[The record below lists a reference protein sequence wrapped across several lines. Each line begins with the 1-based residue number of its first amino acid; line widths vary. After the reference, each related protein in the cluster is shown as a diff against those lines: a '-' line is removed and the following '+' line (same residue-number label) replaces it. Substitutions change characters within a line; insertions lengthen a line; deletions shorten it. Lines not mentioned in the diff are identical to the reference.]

1 MPAGIVGIDHPVIG
15 VRDLEAGK
23 RAFER
28 MGFVVPPR
36 GRHLEWG
43 TGNRCV
49 MFERDYIELR
59 GIIDPDK
66 PTHDLGSFLA
76 RREGLMGVA
85 FATVG
90 CEVSYREAKASGLS
104 PKQPTELTRLF
115 ELPEGT
121 VHPRFRLV
129 FFEERETPGLMRS
142 LVCQHLTPELIRRPA
157 WLDHPNGAVKVGRIV
172 SVVPDPAALAE
183 AHARLFGNDKVR
195 VSGGGLAIDA
205 GGGATIDMLAPA
217 AAEAEGET
225 IAGIEPP
232 YLSSITVAVRDLAA
246 AAKLL
251 VAGEVPFSRDARGIR
266 IAPEHA
272 CGAILR
278 FIPAQG

>member
-36 GRHLEWG
+36 GRHIEWG

-59 GIIDPDK
+59 GIIDPNK
-66 PTHDLGSFLA
+66 PTHDLGPFLA

-90 CEVSYREAKASGLS
+90 CEVSTREAKASGLS
-104 PKQPTELTRLF
+104 PKEPTELTRVF
-115 ELPEGT
+115 ELPEGV

-142 LVCQHLTPELIRRPA
+142 LVCQHLSPELIRRPA
-157 WLDHPNGAVKVGRIV
+157 WLDHPNGAVKVRHIA
-172 SVVPDPAALAE
+172 SVVPDPAALAG
-183 AHARLFGNDKVR
+183 AHARLFGKDKVR
-195 VSGGGLAIDA
+195 VSGGRLAIDA
-205 GGGATIDMLAPA
+205 GDGASIEMLAPA
-217 AAEAEGET
+217 AAAAEGET
-225 IAGIEPP
+225 IAGVEPP
-232 YLSSITVAVRDLAA
+232 YLSSIAVAVRDVER
-246 AAKLL
+246 AAKALA
-251 VAGEVPFSRDARGIR
+251 AGEVPFSRDGRGIR
-266 IAPEHA
+266 VAPEHA

-278 FIPAQG
+278 FVPAGG